1 MFNYRSSKA
10 ISKKIPPQG
19 ALVYYIS
26 QKLERK
32 KIFCKEKFFFICD
45 YLISQ
50 LIKRICVFFFGHSFK
65 AQFLASIPKTLAQN
79 IILSWKYIMEAF
91 ML

>member
-1 MFNYRSSKA
+1 MLQK
-10 ISKKIPPQG
+10 KKIPPQG

-26 QKLERK
+26 KMLERK
-32 KIFCKEKFFFICD
+32 KMLCKEKFFSICD
-45 YLISQ
+45 YIISQ
-50 LIKRICVFFFGHSFK
+50 LIKKNLCLFFFFGHSFK

-91 ML
+91 VINIC